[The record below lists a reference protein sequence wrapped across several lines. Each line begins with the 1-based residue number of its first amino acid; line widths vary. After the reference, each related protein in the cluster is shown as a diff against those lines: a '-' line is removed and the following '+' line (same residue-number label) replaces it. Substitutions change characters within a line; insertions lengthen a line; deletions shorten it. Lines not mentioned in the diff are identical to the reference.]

1 MFSSAWVQPWPKV
14 SWNPDSSGKRILF
27 LALEAIA
34 LRLEA
39 ITSRLEAI
47 DMRLSFSSLFSLCSL
62 RVGVLG
68 RAHTSSKP
76 LENTVNTVQSFK
88 NCSEN

>member
-1 MFSSAWVQPWPKV
+1 MQYV
-14 SWNPDSSGKRILF
+14 DSKTIENIKFHEIPNHSEERC
-27 LALEAIA
+27 ASCYN
-34 LRLEA
+34 LRFGFCMLM
-39 ITSRLEAI
+39 ICGGCL
-47 DMRLSFSSLFSLCSL
+47 SL

-76 LENTVNTVQSFK
+76 FENTVNTVQNFK